1 MQDKGKITKSLAISV
16 KRCNFAENYRMM
28 ETLAISTTTNTGV
41 SSAEALWALIQK
53 QSKNTRRAIAE
64 RLIVSD
70 LEMSEQLLLKASIQR
85 GWQQVKSMH
94 QTGHNS
100 GTLQDLINEL

>member
-1 MQDKGKITKSLAISV
+1 
-16 KRCNFAENYRMM
+16 M

-85 GWQQVKSMH
+85 GWQQVSDWAQFQNFTRPH
-94 QTGHNS
+94 QRVVDRPM
-100 GTLQDLINEL
+100 QDVLIIPSSEFIR